1 MTDRTPE
8 PSGSAG
14 VDTVRLD
21 ADRTR
26 DELERTLNQI
36 ESRLAPKEL
45 WKSVTLAFRERPVR
59 AAAVSGGI
67 ALAIGGLITRAV
79 RHRNG

>member
-14 VDTVRLD
+14 VNTVRLD

-26 DELERTLNQI
+26 DELERTLNQL

-45 WKSVTLAFRERPVR
+45 WKSVTLTFKQHPSRVL
-59 AAAVSGGI
+59 AVSAGF